1 MYKEFFLLQAINV
14 DSLTHT
20 EKSEFISNPEM
31 MVWLSVQ
38 DRGVLLC
45 LQVNSTKLDPS
56 RAIRLDGGRPV
67 CLQTASDSC
76 YPTAPPPARPS
87 VYPSN

>member
-1 MYKEFFLLQAINV
+1 MSSSRDKA
-14 DSLTHT
+14 LTHN
-20 EKSEFISNPEM
+20 EKSKFIPNTEM

-38 DRGVLLC
+38 DRSVLLC

-67 CLQTASDSC
+67 CLQTVSDSC
-76 YPTAPPPARPS
+76 YTTAPPPARPPS